1 MEFKFLSVSLL
12 FFFANLKAQEFKT
25 IGYFPTYK
33 FHRTDEINF
42 NQLTHLNV
50 SFANPD
56 ENGNLTTDG
65 VDISSVIEKAHDKGI
80 EVYIALAGAISP
92 LALWENWIKPSNR
105 SDFVHRIVNFVKSKN
120 LQGVDVDLEWGTVNE
135 DYSGFVIEL
144 RDSLKKYDLGITA
157 ALPGIYRYPQITDEA
172 LAAFD
177 WVNIMAYDLTGPWN
191 PESPGPHSPYEFSV
205 NSVQYWS
212 ENGLEK
218 DKMVLGVPFYGYDF
232 NDVNNVQGFSYA
244 DMIANNPDYAYQ
256 DKVEE
261 AYYNGIPTI
270 VDKTNFAID
279 ENLAGVMIWELGQ
292 DDYSELSLLNA
303 IFETIQSRTTT
314 SRFYANQLSISP
326 PYPNPTSNSLFLNL
340 SKFPSTQIEIYAPS
354 LKRFQTINVTN
365 SNALSE
371 INLSKYPAGWYI
383 VRLTSGKESKSF
395 KIIKN

>member
-1 MEFKFLSVSLL
+1 
-12 FFFANLKAQEFKT
+12 
-25 IGYFPTYK
+25 
-33 FHRTDEINF
+33 
-42 NQLTHLNV
+42 
-50 SFANPD
+50 
-56 ENGNLTTDG
+56 
-65 VDISSVIEKAHDKGI
+65 
-80 EVYIALAGAISP
+80 
-92 LALWENWIKPSNR
+92 
-105 SDFVHRIVNFVKSKN
+105 
-120 LQGVDVDLEWGTVNE
+120 
-135 DYSGFVIEL
+135 
-144 RDSLKKYDLGITA
+144 
-157 ALPGIYRYPQITDEA
+157 